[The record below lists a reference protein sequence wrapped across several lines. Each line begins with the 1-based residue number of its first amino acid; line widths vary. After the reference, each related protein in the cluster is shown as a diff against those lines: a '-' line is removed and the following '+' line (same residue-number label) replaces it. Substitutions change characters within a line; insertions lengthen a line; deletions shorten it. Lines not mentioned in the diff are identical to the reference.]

1 VRAAIAYC
9 GRQALEDGFD
19 LTAYS
24 AAQMAGDI
32 GDLMTVLPYD
42 QWNLFGVSY
51 GTRVALVTMRRPA
64 GGDPQCH
71 TRFGPAHRWP

>member
-1 VRAAIAYC
+1 
-9 GRQALEDGFD
+9 
-19 LTAYS
+19 
-24 AAQMAGDI
+24 MAGDI